1 MDGMKKAMDSVLE
14 GMGRAA
20 REGRARRF
28 TKRPAKGVDVTMG
41 DVTLEPTPP
50 NYGGL
55 ADVEVDPV
63 KEDSISDADVD
74 DLAKELAVQR

>member
-1 MDGMKKAMDSVLE
+1 MDDMKGPMKSILD

-28 TKRPAKGVDVTMG
+28 TKRPAKGVDVSVG
-41 DVTLEPTPP
+41 EVTLDPT
-50 NYGGL
+50 G

-63 KEDSISDADVD
+63 KQTPDMSDDEMN
-74 DLAKELAVQR
+74 ELASELSVQR